1 MINPETSLLALCI
14 KYPDMVPVIRTSIS
28 DKMFTGR
35 KNAEIYKA
43 CIKLKDNNKLV
54 DSVTLSEYIKS
65 DKKANEVFDDETV
78 LYTCLSEI
86 TTTEVKASSY
96 QDYTDIIVNNYR

>member
-28 DKMFTGR
+28 GKMFTSK
-35 KNAEIYKA
+35 KNAEVYKA
-43 CIKLKDNNKLV
+43 CLKLKDNNKLV

-65 DKKANEVFDDETV
+65 DKKANAMFDDESV

-86 TTTEVKASSY
+86 TNT
-96 QDYTDIIVNNYR
+96 